1 MIKRLKNPLFF
12 FLFSGSAALITFAIY
27 RLAGWA
33 TESTV
38 LLTQLTLYLMIVPL
52 FDTYTVTPRAWG
64 FATKEIKGSYIL
76 LLSFYSKDVRDKEFK
91 DSKHKIIKLITE
103 SYIALTSFIPAL
115 EVKLINVLFNRKEK
129 SKYKNDFL
137 TKIEPI
143 QLLGLKVINDIAS
156 MSAII
161 TLMVWQPELSANIE
175 LNEIAAFLY
184 DSFIENK
191 IELTIF
197 AFIYLT
203 LVVSMQFFMTKSLIL
218 QLKTV
223 ANLADSANQMR

>member
-1 MIKRLKNPLFF
+1 MNKRLKNPF
-12 FLFSGSAALITFAIY
+12 FLLLLIASATLTTFAIY

-33 TESTV
+33 TEST
-38 LLTQLTLYLMIVPL
+38 LWLTQLTLFLMIVPL
-52 FDTYTVTPRAWG
+52 FDTYTVTPRAWD

-91 DSKHKIIKLITE
+91 DSKHKSIKLITE
-103 SYIALTSFIPAL
+103 SYIALTSFVAAL
-115 EVKLINVLFNRKEK
+115 EVKLINVLCNRKEK
-129 SKYKNDFL
+129 SEYKNDFL

-191 IELTIF
+191 IEFIIF
-197 AFIYLT
+197 AIIYLA
-203 LVVSMQFFMTKSLIL
+203 LVVSMQLFMTKDLIRR
-218 QLKTV
+218 LKTV
-223 ANLADSANQMR
+223 ANSPGSAD